1 MVRPNAVMHEIY
13 TKHVTTVNE
22 QLQTPSYMTYDLGV
36 NYKTAFNKTPV
47 TLTAMC
53 YNLTDKNYWTAYG
66 NNLIL
71 SSPRTLM
78 LSATFDI

>member
-1 MVRPNAVMHEIY
+1 MNSCRP
-13 TKHVTTVNE
+13 
-22 QLQTPSYMTYDLGV
+22 LPSYMTYDLGV